1 MDIHL
6 KASILSSFAE
16 LIFTHPIDYLKT
28 LKQNNN
34 PNYLSLLKKN
44 PYTGIQ
50 SKLYGNLPMRLIF
63 WNSIEFGKKNNF
75 SPLQTALLG
84 SSLQTL
90 IDYPI
95 EIHKI
100 KKMNQQ
106 LYKNLFIHSFSF
118 HFLRNLG
125 FTLTFISISPF
136 NTAFAGLSS
145 AILTQPFDCLKT
157 YYQSGNQK
165 FPTHW
170 KFTDFYK
177 GTFYRASISLISMS
191 IGSYIF
197 NLLK

>member
-6 KASILSSFAE
+6 KASILSSFTE

-75 SPLQTALLG
+75 SPLHTALLG

-100 KKMNQQ
+100 KKINNQ
-106 LYKNLFIHSFSF
+106 LYKNLFIPSFSF

-136 NTAFAGLSS
+136 NTPFAGLSS

-170 KFTDFYK
+170 KITDFYK

>member
-34 PNYLSLLKKN
+34 PNYLSLFKKN
-44 PYTGIQ
+44 PYIGIQ

-63 WNSIEFGKKNNF
+63 WNSIEYGKKNNF
-75 SPLQTALLG
+75 SPIHTAILG
-84 SSLQTL
+84 SSLQTI

-100 KKMNQQ
+100 KKMNSN
-106 LYKNLFIHSFSF
+106 LYKNLFLPSFSF
-118 HFLRNLG
+118 HYLRNLG
-125 FTLTFISISPF
+125 FTLSFITISPF
-136 NTAFAGLSS
+136 NSAFAGVFS
-145 AILTQPFDCLKT
+145 AIITQPFDCLKT
-157 YYQSGNQK
+157 YYQSGNK
-165 FPTHW
+165 TFPNHW
-170 KFTDFYK
+170 YLKDYYK
-177 GTFYRASISLISMS
+177 GTIFRASISLISMS